1 MDCRLSM
8 IGHTVSFSCMIVTM
22 GLILLNVR
30 EDRFLMYYAGVSL
43 LVCGICF
50 RICWCDISPWYIP
63 SLMIFFTVIWNDV
76 TLIILSGILFGGWDW
91 FLCLCIYMCVTS
103 MFACGYEYFRKPKI
117 NKLPR
122 ITYLEV
128 W

>member
-76 TLIILSGILFGGWDW
+76 TLIILSGILLEDGTGFCVYVYICVSQVCLPADMNISVSQKLIN
-91 FLCLCIYMCVTS
+91 FL
-103 MFACGYEYFRKPKI
+103 E
-117 NKLPR
+117 
-122 ITYLEV
+122 
-128 W
+128 